1 MKQATI
7 FPKLFIGS
15 AANNFKYYLKKHNY
29 NYEINYIA
37 DREDLL
43 NFIETFSHYK
53 DYTLPVIIDDI
64 SYLSSRDQSLLLKFM
79 DDANLN
85 IILLASRDNI
95 LNTIISRVKEFR
107 KFYVYDK
114 GNRAGFI
121 KASKA
126 REMLINDS
134 VDNMENISIDDKIS
148 LLSKYNPVLFYD
160 DTLVSKHNNSEKK
173 KLLNLIEYSNE

>member
-15 AANNFKYYLKKHNY
+15 AANNFKLFLKKHNY

-43 NFIETFSHYK
+43 NFIETFSNYK

-79 DDANLN
+79 DDTDLN

-121 KASKA
+121 NASKA

-134 VDNMENISIDDKIS
+134 ENIEDISTDDKIALS
-148 LLSKYNPVLFYD
+148 SKYNPVLVYD
-160 DTLVSKHNNSEKK
+160 DILVSKRNNSEKK